1 MGRGLGGG
9 EACIMVIKE
18 WSPEDRPREKL
29 ALHGADVL
37 SDAELLAILIGSGN
51 AGESAVE
58 LMKRVLH
65 DVDNS
70 LSRLSK
76 MSIDELCQYNGI
88 GPAKAITILAA
99 TELGRRRNDKDSDER
114 QTIETSRDIFNIM
127 HNILR
132 DAPTEEG
139 WVVLMNHSQK
149 LIKRVRVS
157 QGGLTEAIV
166 DVRMV
171 LKEALLANA
180 TCIALCHNHPSGNLR
195 PSRAD
200 DQLTEMLSKACRTM
214 RIRLIDHLV
223 VVDGGYYSYAD
234 EGRL

>member
-1 MGRGLGGG
+1 
-9 EACIMVIKE
+9 
-18 WSPEDRPREKL
+18 
-29 ALHGADVL
+29 
-37 SDAELLAILIGSGN
+37 
-51 AGESAVE
+51 
-58 LMKRVLH
+58 MKRVLH

-114 QTIETSRDIFNIM
+114 QTIETSKDIFNIM
-127 HNILR
+127 HSILR
-132 DAPTEEG
+132 DTPTEEA
-139 WVVLMNHSQK
+139 WVLLMNHSNK
-149 LIKRVRVS
+149 FIKKVRVS

-180 TCIALCHNHPSGNLR
+180 TCIALCHNHPSGSLR

-200 DQLTEMLSKACRTM
+200 DQLTEMLGKACRTM

-234 EGRL
+234 EGKL

>member
-1 MGRGLGGG
+1 
-9 EACIMVIKE
+9 MVIKE

-29 ALHGADVL
+29 ALHGAEVL

-51 AGESAVE
+51 TEESAVA
-58 LMKRVLH
+58 LMKRVLY
-65 DVDNS
+65 DMDNS

-76 MSIDELCQYNGI
+76 MSIDELCRYNGI

-99 TELGRRRNDKDSDER
+99 TELGRRRNDKDNDER
-114 QTIETSRDIFNIM
+114 QTIETSRDIFDIM

-132 DAPTEEG
+132 DTPTEEA
-139 WVVLMNHSQK
+139 WVVLMNHSNK
-149 LIKRVRVS
+149 LIKKVRVS

-180 TCIALCHNHPSGNLR
+180 TCLALCHNHPSGSLR

-200 DQLTEMLSKACRTM
+200 DTLTEMLSKACRTM
-214 RIRLIDHLV
+214 RVKLVDHLV
-223 VVDGGYYSYAD
+223 IVDGGYYSYAD
-234 EGRL
+234 EGKL

>member
-1 MGRGLGGG
+1 
-9 EACIMVIKE
+9 MVIKE

-114 QTIETSRDIFNIM
+114 QTIETSKDIFNIM
-127 HNILR
+127 HSILR
-132 DAPTEEG
+132 DTPTEEA
-139 WVVLMNHSQK
+139 WVLLMNHSNK
-149 LIKRVRVS
+149 FIKKVRVS

-180 TCIALCHNHPSGNLR
+180 TCIALCHNHPSGSLR

-200 DQLTEMLSKACRTM
+200 DQLTEMLGKACRTM

-234 EGRL
+234 EGKL

>member
-1 MGRGLGGG
+1 
-9 EACIMVIKE
+9 MVIKE

-114 QTIETSRDIFNIM
+114 QTIETSKDIFNIM
-127 HNILR
+127 HSILR
-132 DAPTEEG
+132 DTPTEEA
-139 WVVLMNHSQK
+139 WVLLMNHSNK
-149 LIKRVRVS
+149 FIKKVRVS

-200 DQLTEMLSKACRTM
+200 DQLTEMLGKACRTM

>member
-1 MGRGLGGG
+1 MGPNLF
-9 EACIMVIKE
+9 MVIKE
-18 WSPEDRPREKL
+18 WSPEDRPRERL
-29 ALHGADVL
+29 AEQGAEAL
-37 SDAELLAILIGSGN
+37 SNAELLAILIGSGN
-51 AGESAVE
+51 TNESAVE

-99 TELGRRRNDKDSDER
+99 TELGRRRQSISDDER
-114 QTIETSRDIFNIM
+114 RTIVTSADIFDIM
-127 HNILR
+127 HTTLR
-132 DAPTEEG
+132 DTPTEEA
-139 WVVLMNHSQK
+139 WVLLMNHSNK
-149 LIKRVRVS
+149 FIKKVRVS

-180 TCIALCHNHPSGNLR
+180 TCIALCHNHPSGNCR

-214 RIRLIDHLV
+214 RIKLIDHIV
-223 VVDGGYYSYAD
+223 VVEGGYYSYAD

>member
-1 MGRGLGGG
+1 
-9 EACIMVIKE
+9 MVIKE

-29 ALHGADVL
+29 ALHGAEVL

-51 AGESAVE
+51 TNESAVE

-76 MSIDELCQYNGI
+76 MSIDELCKYNGI

-99 TELGRRRNDKDSDER
+99 TELGRRRNDKDGDER
-114 QTIETSRDIFNIM
+114 QTITTSQDIFNVM

-139 WVVLMNHSQK
+139 WVVLMNHSHK

-200 DQLTEMLSKACRTM
+200 DTLTDMLRRACQTM
-214 RIRLIDHLV
+214 RIKLVDHLV
-223 VVDGGYYSYAD
+223 IVDGGYYSYAD